1 MRIRTIKPEWLLS
14 ESIASLSA
22 DARVLSVGLILMAD
36 DEGRG
41 RAGLPTIVAEVWRY
55 HASPEQCSETYVRA
69 HGALTELSN
78 AGFVRLYEVDGKPYF
93 ELPGFKT
100 HQVIN
105 RPSSSKIP
113 MPYRDSRRAH
123 GGLTDGSVTEQ
134 GTGKG
139 NREGEQGV
147 CEKPSSPPPQPA
159 APQAPAGYESTHEGY
174 SPGLQS
180 LAEVFRKSVE
190 RRYEL
195 AKLPPPKECRHIDG
209 AVWLELARWLDKAH
223 KLRGWTHE
231 KPDMAR
237 EMVEVFY
244 ASKDPRTV
252 AGKHDISFLAK
263 RPEEYLGLKVTS

>member
-22 DARVLSVGLILMAD
+22 DARVLSVGLILMSD

-69 HGALTELSN
+69 HGALTELSG
-78 AGFVRLYEVDGKPYF
+78 AGFVELYEVGGKPYF
-93 ELPGFKT
+93 QLPGFKT

-113 MPYRDSRRAH
+113 PPCRDSRRTH
-123 GGLTDGSVTEQ
+123 GGLTEPSVTEQ

-147 CEKPSSPPPQPA
+147 CEKPASPPAVTA
-159 APQAPAGYESTHEGY
+159 APQAPAGDESTHKGY

-180 LAEVFRKSVE
+180 LAEVFRKSVVS
-190 RRYEL
+190 RYEI
-195 AKLPPPKECRHIDG
+195 AKLPPPDECRHIGGD
-209 AVWLELARWLDKAH
+209 VWLKLARWLDNAH
-223 KLRGWTHE
+223 RLRGWTHE

-237 EMVEVFY
+237 KMVEVFY
-244 ASKDPRTV
+244 NSKDQRTV
-252 AGKHDISFLAK
+252 AANHDISFLAK
-263 RPEEYLGLKVTS
+263 RPEQYLNLKVTS